1 MGKSEKNVT
10 IEPGIVKLP
19 SGKYKVTL
27 DYGRDEVTG
36 KQKKTHKTVDTLKEA
51 RALKGSNAKDKG
63 INKNTGV
70 TGKVPFSK
78 AVAYYNAFYE
88 SGWSASYTVNKH
100 NQEKRML
107 AYFGDKDVKTI
118 NTLDIEKFFQYC
130 RQPNEQFPHGLSNNT
145 IQKYKT
151 HLSGIW
157 KFMLKAKNVYGVTEN
172 QVSEAEV
179 GEIHDYQVQT
189 FTAEQLSTLLS
200 YITHCE
206 KDHST
211 FAMVGLCGLAGFRRG
226 ELCGLQWRDID
237 WDNKIIDIQR
247 QRAQIGSKVL
257 VKVPK
262 MGKDDGQTREE
273 RKQRYVALPDT
284 LAYLLKAVKQ
294 QQEEFMEQEVQP
306 EDFVYRTKLNIARG
320 ELPRPSKIDK
330 RFRELVERCNKVQAN
345 KELAP
350 LPVIRLHD
358 LRHSYIS
365 ICLNGDVNP
374 LTVSANCG
382 HNTKVNYLSTSTK
395 RYWHDD
401 GDRTEIVDFIDS
413 TFKDTNMTILDLSE

>member
-1 MGKSEKNVT
+1 M
-10 IEPGIVKLP
+10 
-19 SGKYKVTL
+19 
-27 DYGRDEVTG
+27 
-36 KQKKTHKTVDTLKEA
+36 
-51 RALKGSNAKDKG
+51 
-63 INKNTGV
+63 
-70 TGKVPFSK
+70 PFSK
-78 AVAYYNAFYE
+78 AVADYNAFYE

>member
-1 MGKSEKNVT
+1 M
-10 IEPGIVKLP
+10 
-19 SGKYKVTL
+19 
-27 DYGRDEVTG
+27 
-36 KQKKTHKTVDTLKEA
+36 
-51 RALKGSNAKDKG
+51 
-63 INKNTGV
+63 
-70 TGKVPFSK
+70 
-78 AVAYYNAFYE
+78 
-88 SGWSASYTVNKH
+88 
-100 NQEKRML
+100 
-107 AYFGDKDVKTI
+107 
-118 NTLDIEKFFQYC
+118 
-130 RQPNEQFPHGLSNNT
+130 
-145 IQKYKT
+145 
-151 HLSGIW
+151 
-157 KFMLKAKNVYGVTEN
+157 
-172 QVSEAEV
+172 
-179 GEIHDYQVQT
+179 QT
-189 FTAEQLSTLLS
+189 FTADQLSTLLS

>member
-1 MGKSEKNVT
+1 MKKA
-10 IEPGIVKLP
+10 KLDF
-19 SGKYKVTL
+19 K
-27 DYGRDEVTG
+27 
-36 KQKKTHKTVDTLKEA
+36 
-51 RALKGSNAKDKG
+51 NAKDKG
-63 INKNTGV
+63 ISKNTGV

-78 AVAYYNAFYE
+78 AVADYNAFYE

>member
-1 MGKSEKNVT
+1 M
-10 IEPGIVKLP
+10 
-19 SGKYKVTL
+19 
-27 DYGRDEVTG
+27 
-36 KQKKTHKTVDTLKEA
+36 
-51 RALKGSNAKDKG
+51 
-63 INKNTGV
+63 
-70 TGKVPFSK
+70 
-78 AVAYYNAFYE
+78 
-88 SGWSASYTVNKH
+88 
-100 NQEKRML
+100 
-107 AYFGDKDVKTI
+107 
-118 NTLDIEKFFQYC
+118 
-130 RQPNEQFPHGLSNNT
+130 
-145 IQKYKT
+145 
-151 HLSGIW
+151 
-157 KFMLKAKNVYGVTEN
+157 
-172 QVSEAEV
+172 

-306 EDFVYRTKLNIARG
+306 EDFVYRTMVNIARG

-358 LRHSYIS
+358 LRHSDIS

>member
-1 MGKSEKNVT
+1 M
-10 IEPGIVKLP
+10 
-19 SGKYKVTL
+19 
-27 DYGRDEVTG
+27 
-36 KQKKTHKTVDTLKEA
+36 DTLKEA

-63 INKNTGV
+63 ISKNTGV

-78 AVAYYNAFYE
+78 AIADYNAFYE

-100 NQEKRML
+100 NQEKRMI

-151 HLSGIW
+151 HLSSLW

-189 FTAEQLSTLLS
+189 FTAEQLSTLLT

-211 FAMVGLCGLAGFRRG
+211 FAMVGLCGLAGLRRG

-247 QRAQIGSKVL
+247 QRAQIGSAVV

-262 MGKDDGQTREE
+262 MGKDDGETREQ